1 MYGLTKRIDL
11 MCTCISTAQFDKK
24 LLFWVLIFCQGKH
37 KNIYFITKNGKGL
50 ILDKSAYTQL
60 YSENIPQ
67 KKSVYS
73 QIFLPGLM
81 FQNNSQHSALFLHLI
96 LCLLV
101 KNTTA
106 LSH

>member
-50 ILDKSAYTQL
+50 ILDKSAFTNFTVKTYHKKNQSIPRFSYLAWCSKTIL
-60 YSENIPQ
+60 NIP
-67 KKSVYS
+67 
-73 QIFLPGLM
+73 
-81 FQNNSQHSALFLHLI
+81 HSSCI
-96 LCLLV
+96 
-101 KNTTA
+101 
-106 LSH
+106 